1 MAPRPRNA
9 GIIGTKLSRTAL
21 RWLVCGVRTI
31 LEIEGMSCVH
41 CVRSVVTGLGG
52 IPGITGADVTIGRA
66 VVDHGPSVRLSRLRE
81 AVELAGYKVRES
93 KEERRRLPVL

>member
-1 MAPRPRNA
+1 M
-9 GIIGTKLSRTAL
+9 
-21 RWLVCGVRTI
+21 RTI

-41 CVRSVVTGLGG
+41 CVRAVVTGLGG
-52 IPGITGADVTIGRA
+52 VPGITAADVKIGQA
-66 VVDHGPSVRLSRLRE
+66 IIDHGPRVSLARLHE